1 MERLG
6 EELRSSE
13 TATQTKGRARDPRC
27 TKSLSKAAI
36 RKLWSVETD
45 AYRDHLR
52 RLDPESCHSRF
63 GAAIADDM
71 I

>member
-1 MERLG
+1 MHEVFVEGGLV
-6 EELRSSE
+6 
-13 TATQTKGRARDPRC
+13 
-27 TKSLSKAAI
+27 

-45 AYRDHLR
+45 AYRDHLLP
-52 RLDPESCHSRF
+52 LDPESCHSRF